1 VLVASAGVL
10 GHASVAQAAPTAQEV
25 ALAETLFRDA
35 QRSMKAGNYADACP
49 KFAESHRL
57 DPAIGT
63 LMNLAACHEAAGQLA
78 SAWAEFTDAI
88 AWAKRENRADRLKV
102 MEERLKQI
110 EPRLSTLTIAVSAT
124 ASELTVELD
133 GGVIGKPAWNTPMPI
148 NPGKH
153 KLRAS
158 APGYRE
164 YTSEVEVGREK
175 DAKRVEVPALQ
186 PLPAAPPPAPDAAAG
201 EAKAP
206 AVPPPGQAAVSSV
219 TPQPSHDTKTKR
231 VAAYVTAGT
240 GLAFVGIG
248 GVFGARALSK
258 MSESDDQCPGGRCTK
273 TGAERSVQAV
283 SAANVANVCVGIGLA
298 AIGVGAYLFFTSSS
312 PKNEQAA
319 RVLIAPTAG
328 PGAGGLLLRAEL

>member
-1 VLVASAGVL
+1 
-10 GHASVAQAAPTAQEV
+10 
-25 ALAETLFRDA
+25 
-35 QRSMKAGNYADACP
+35 
-49 KFAESHRL
+49 
-57 DPAIGT
+57 
-63 LMNLAACHEAAGQLA
+63 
-78 SAWAEFTDAI
+78 
-88 AWAKRENRADRLKV
+88 
-102 MEERLKQI
+102 
-110 EPRLSTLTIAVSAT
+110 
-124 ASELTVELD
+124 
-133 GGVIGKPAWNTPMPI
+133 MPI

-186 PLPAAPPPAPDAAAG
+186 PLPAAPPPATDTTTG

-206 AVPPPGQAAVSSV
+206 SAATPGRAATGSV
-219 TPQPSHDTKTKR
+219 NASPIPKPSHDTKTKR
-231 VAAYVTAGT
+231 VAAYVTAGS

-273 TGAERSVQAV
+273 TGAERSVQAN
-283 SAANVANVCVGIGLA
+283 SAANVANVCVGVGLA

-328 PGAGGLLLRAEL
+328 PGAGGLLLGAEL